1 MFFAISLSALL
12 RRMDL
17 IFIAFYGDN
26 DLHYYFFV
34 RGIYISAIKRIKLW
48 FIIVLDSVWELMINL
63 RDAERRRLRRTSAF
77 ILLYLNRSR
86 LNDPVLTFEP
96 ALDVRAEPG
105 RVTNW
110 TFVFCPPAA
119 AAFLKLTRL
128 GGWNIFEMEPGGAV
142 WWTGSGCWSLAVWQ
156 RKLLFVVTGNTE
168 SSAPRRSFHSLPHRL
183 SLSWLTK
190 HTNIHKLFQS
200 GSGCLCEGVVK
211 AT

>member
-34 RGIYISAIKRIKLW
+34 RGIYISAIKNKIMIYYCSRFCLRIDDQL
-48 FIIVLDSVWELMINL
+48 
-63 RDAERRRLRRTSAF
+63 ERRRLRRTSAL
-77 ILLYLNRSR
+77 ILLYLNHSR

-110 TFVFCPPAA
+110 TFGFCPPAA
-119 AAFLKLTRL
+119 AAF
-128 GGWNIFEMEPGGAV
+128 
-142 WWTGSGCWSLAVWQ
+142 
-156 RKLLFVVTGNTE
+156 
-168 SSAPRRSFHSLPHRL
+168 
-183 SLSWLTK
+183 
-190 HTNIHKLFQS
+190 
-200 GSGCLCEGVVK
+200 
-211 AT
+211 